1 MSTLEI
7 VARPVFAKAELEWL
21 TRLRATHA
29 RAPGP
34 PEFTLVF
41 PGPAD
46 RLDDVVTHLTA
57 VGAAT
62 PRIPFILRSAVI
74 VPEAVIGREP
84 GAGIYHVF
92 LVPEEGF
99 GAIIRLHDRLH
110 VGPLAAF
117 VRPDQPYIP
126 HLTVVTVKEFEL
138 ARHTKA
144 QLNSRDLAVSGRIDE
159 IELRQRDGVEAR
171 RVAKVALARH
181 GLFH

>member
-1 MSTLEI
+1 MSTFEI
-7 VARPVFAKAELEWL
+7 VARPLFGKAELEWL

-41 PGPAD
+41 PGLAEAP
-46 RLDDVVTHLTA
+46 DDVVGHVAA

-62 PRIPFILRSAVI
+62 PRISFILRSAVI
-74 VPEAVIGREP
+74 VPEP
-84 GAGIYHVF
+84 GAGYHVF

-110 VGPLAAF
+110 VGPLAGF
-117 VRPDQPYIP
+117 LRPEQPYIP
-126 HLTVVTVKEFEL
+126 HLTVVTVRDFEL

-144 QLNSRDLAVSGRIDE
+144 QLNSRELAVSGRIEE
-159 IELRQRDGVEAR
+159 IELRRRDDGPAR